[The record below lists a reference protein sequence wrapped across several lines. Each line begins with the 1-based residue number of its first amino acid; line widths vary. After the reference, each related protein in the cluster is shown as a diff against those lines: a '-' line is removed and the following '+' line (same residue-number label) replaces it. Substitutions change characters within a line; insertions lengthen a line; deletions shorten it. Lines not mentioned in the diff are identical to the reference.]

1 LPLAKINILQSFVN
15 LEDQLTPPKPEG
27 LKIETSEGAH
37 GVRII
42 KLSGPFTLQTLSEFQ
57 QMSRQDAAKP
67 VVLDLTGVSYLDS
80 AALGSILGMFA
91 SCQKT
96 KRGFALTGLTER
108 VRSLFKMTH
117 VDGLL
122 PCFDSLEAAESAV
135 TKS

>member
-1 LPLAKINILQSFVN
+1 M
-15 LEDQLTPPKPEG
+15 TPPKPEG
-27 LKIETSEGAH
+27 LKIETWEGAH

-42 KLSGPFTLQTLSEFQ
+42 KLSGPFTMQTLFEFQ
-57 QMSRQDAAKP
+57 RMSRQEPAKP
-67 VVLDLTGVSYLDS
+67 IVLDLTEVSYLDS
-80 AALGSILGMFA
+80 AALGCILGMFA

-122 PCFDSLEAAESAV
+122 PCFETLAAAESAV